1 MGSWACS
8 IHGQTEEEEDGDG
21 EQQQGPRTMRRP
33 MARQWQRRR
42 WEAWEGDRV
51 TEAYRLFFLVG
62 QAAEKKKIWIF
73 EGESELGSVF
83 S

>member
-1 MGSWACS
+1 
-8 IHGQTEEEEDGDG
+8 
-21 EQQQGPRTMRRP
+21 

-42 WEAWEGDRV
+42 WEAWDGDRV

-62 QAAEKKKIWIF
+62 ADSWTGSREKKDLDLK
-73 EGESELGSVF
+73 GESELGSVF